1 MTNTVN
7 IPDETTDYAKRA
19 YISKASQFLGKQLV
33 YPVEGIAPFDGLYV
47 KMLTVSEMT
56 DFAARCDEFN
66 ENNEDRLAGIREK
79 ALMIVDST
87 GKPMFDPDDRED
99 VKFLRDLPG
108 QVLMGVRDAFL
119 SINSEDGLKKLQPA
133 KNS

>member
-19 YISKASQFLGKQLV
+19 YISKASQYLGEQLI

-66 ENNEDRLAGIREK
+66 ENNEDSLAGIREK

-87 GKPMFDPDDRED
+87 GKPMFDPEDPED
-99 VKFLRDLPG
+99 VEFLRDMPA

>member
-7 IPDETTDYAKRA
+7 TPDTQYTKEDYKR
-19 YISKASQFLGKQLV
+19 KASQYLGEQLV

-87 GKPMFDPDDRED
+87 GKPMFDPDDPED
-99 VKFLRDLPG
+99 VEFLRDMPA

>member
-66 ENNEDRLAGIREK
+66 ENNEDSLAGIREK
-79 ALMIVDST
+79 ALMIVDSA
-87 GKPMFDPDDRED
+87 GKLMFDPDSRED
-99 VKFLRDLPG
+99 VEFLRDMPA

>member
-19 YISKASQFLGKQLV
+19 YISKASQYLGKQLV

-79 ALMIVDST
+79 ALMIVDSA
-87 GKPMFDPDDRED
+87 GKPMFDPDSRED
-99 VKFLRDLPG
+99 VEFLRDMPA

>member
-66 ENNEDRLAGIREK
+66 ENNEDGLAGIREK

-87 GKPMFDPDDRED
+87 GRPMFDPDNRED
-99 VKFLRDLPG
+99 VEFLRDMPA

>member
-7 IPDETTDYAKRA
+7 TPDTQYTKEDYKR
-19 YISKASQFLGKQLV
+19 KASQYLGEQLI

-66 ENNEDRLAGIREK
+66 ENNEDGLAGIREK
-79 ALMIVDST
+79 ALMIADSA
-87 GKPMFDPDDRED
+87 GNRMFDPDNRED
-99 VKFLRDLPG
+99 VEFLRNMPA

>member
-7 IPDETTDYAKRA
+7 TPDTQYTKEDYKR
-19 YISKASQFLGKQLV
+19 KAGQYLGKQLV

-66 ENNEDRLAGIREK
+66 ENNEDGLAGIREK
-79 ALMIVDST
+79 ALMIADST
-87 GKPMFDPDDRED
+87 GKRMFDPDNRED
-99 VKFLRDLPG
+99 VEFLRSIPA

>member
-66 ENNEDRLAGIREK
+66 ENNEDSLAGIREK

-87 GKPMFDPDDRED
+87 GKLMFDPDSRED
-99 VKFLRDLPG
+99 VEFLRDMPA

>member
-19 YISKASQFLGKQLV
+19 YISKASQYLGKQLV

-66 ENNEDRLAGIREK
+66 ENNEDSLAGIREK
-79 ALMIVDST
+79 
-87 GKPMFDPDDRED
+87 R
-99 VKFLRDLPG
+99 
-108 QVLMGVRDAFL
+108 
-119 SINSEDGLKKLQPA
+119 
-133 KNS
+133 

>member
-19 YISKASQFLGKQLV
+19 YISKASQYLGKQLV

-56 DFAARCDEFN
+56 DFAVRCDEFN
-66 ENNEDRLAGIREK
+66 ENNEDSLAGIREK

-87 GKPMFDPDDRED
+87 GRPMFDPDNRED
-99 VKFLRDLPG
+99 VEFLRDMPA

>member
-66 ENNEDRLAGIREK
+66 ENNEDGLAGIREK
-79 ALMIVDST
+79 ALMIADST
-87 GKPMFDPDDRED
+87 GKRMFDPDNRED
-99 VKFLRDLPG
+99 VEFLRGIPA

>member
-7 IPDETTDYAKRA
+7 TPNTRYTKENYKR
-19 YISKASQFLGKQLV
+19 KASQYLGEQLI

-66 ENNEDRLAGIREK
+66 ENNEDSLAGIREK

-87 GKPMFDPDDRED
+87 GRPMFDPDSRED
-99 VKFLRDLPG
+99 VEFLRDMPA

>member
-7 IPDETTDYAKRA
+7 TPDTQYTKEDYKR
-19 YISKASQFLGKQLV
+19 KASQYLGEQLI

-66 ENNEDRLAGIREK
+66 ENNEDSLAGIREK

-87 GKPMFDPDDRED
+87 GKPMFDPDDPED
-99 VKFLRDLPG
+99 VEFLRDMPA

>member
-7 IPDETTDYAKRA
+7 TPDTQYTKEDYKR
-19 YISKASQFLGKQLV
+19 KASQYLGKQLI

-66 ENNEDRLAGIREK
+66 ENNEDSLAGIREK
-79 ALMIVDST
+79 ALMIVDSA
-87 GKPMFDPDDRED
+87 GKLMFDPDSRED
-99 VKFLRDLPG
+99 VEFLRDMPA

>member
-7 IPDETTDYAKRA
+7 TPDTQYTKEDYKR
-19 YISKASQFLGKQLV
+19 KASQYLGEQLI

-79 ALMIVDST
+79 ALMIVDSA
-87 GKPMFDPDDRED
+87 GKPMFDPDSRED
-99 VKFLRDLPG
+99 VEFLRNLPG
-108 QVLMGVRDAFL
+108 QVLIGVKDAFL

>member
-1 MTNTVN
+1 MINTVN
-7 IPDETTDYAKRA
+7 TPDTQYTKEDYKR
-19 YISKASQFLGKQLV
+19 KASQYLGEQLI

-79 ALMIVDST
+79 ALMIVDSA
-87 GKPMFDPDDRED
+87 GKPMFDPDSRED
-99 VKFLRDLPG
+99 VEFLRNLPG
-108 QVLMGVRDAFL
+108 QVLIGVKDAFL